1 MFNKRKQQKL
11 EQKKFETRLKI
22 KQTLNKMKG
31 QSNKLDSF
39 KKNYIDKAK
48 QASLVGDQ
56 TAYNLAKTGLKI
68 CLSKQKFLNQMIIN
82 FELSLEI
89 ADMNKLVTEF
99 FSGINDI
106 SQQIQTVTGGLD
118 MSKAQAAYEKALA
131 NNASQYEALESF
143 LTETNNSFE
152 SMNDITTS
160 VNDEEIDNLISNE
173 AADQTENFD
182 KEIDEKITKL
192 KERMAN

>member
-1 MFNKRKQQKL
+1 
-11 EQKKFETRLKI
+11 
-22 KQTLNKMKG
+22 
-31 QSNKLDSF
+31 
-39 KKNYIDKAK
+39 
-48 QASLVGDQ
+48 
-56 TAYNLAKTGLKI
+56 
-68 CLSKQKFLNQMIIN
+68 MIIN

-160 VNDEEIDNLISNE
+160 VNDEEIDTLISNE

-182 KEIDEKITKL
+182 KEIDEKINKL